1 MGKTTVTMLS
11 SSKAITNSVALP
23 FELVTSEGKTK
34 LVLKGRLGV
43 QQARP
48 LWDCLHSALGDG
60 TSIELDAAAL
70 DGMDTSIVQILCRA
84 AMNSNSVRIGSVSE
98 GFTNALR
105 LRGLEDYFTVA
116 PPVQQTTNQTAPSL
130 RSKTS
135 TYSRTKRKANA

>member
-1 MGKTTVTMLS
+1 MLS
-11 SSKAITNSVALP
+11 SSKTITNSVALP

-98 GFTNALR
+98 GFSNALK
-105 LRGLEDYFTVA
+105 LRGLEDYFALTSPA
-116 PPVQQTTNQTAPSL
+116 QQTTNQIEPTTL
-130 RSKTS
+130 KKTS
-135 TYSRTKRKANA
+135 TQSRTRRKTNA